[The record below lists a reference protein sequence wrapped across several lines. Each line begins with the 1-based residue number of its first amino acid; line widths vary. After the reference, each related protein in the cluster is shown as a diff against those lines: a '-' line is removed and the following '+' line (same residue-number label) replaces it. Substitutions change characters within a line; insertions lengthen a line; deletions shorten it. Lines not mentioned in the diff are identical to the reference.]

1 MWIVRVSR
9 KPTALGLTRKRLPQ
23 TSLGGKRNSEK
34 HDQKQNSAEA
44 NITGYYTLVKVG
56 VYVASNR
63 RSATAHG
70 EKRKASGRKV

>member
-1 MWIVRVSR
+1 MWIARVGR
-9 KPTALGLTRKRLPQ
+9 KPTALGLTLKRLPQ

-34 HDQKQNSAEA
+34 HEKQNSAEA
-44 NITGYYTLVKVG
+44 KITGYYALVKVG
-56 VYVASNR
+56 VYTASNR